1 MILSIFFW
9 RSTEGGG
16 SHTWFDWLWPS
27 TAREIITFVE
37 FCLVY
42 IAKEK
47 KLHHCLPT
55 AISFRG
61 SRAAQSLA
69 SVLHPASSCW
79 RVMVSCRKTIP
90 FRRFHSCQQQRRI
103 SVSKCAQGTWG
114 GFGISCRELIS
125 KPAGTCT
132 PIALQKLDAT
142 EHPNIMC
149 AVVSACHGTSVRRG
163 DGVVITLVAIAF
175 GILLVAVISCVGP
188 RPLCNGHI
196 SQTCEQEK
204 VTNKWSSKIGR
215 GIIPR
220 SVLNSGVS
228 VSLTPRHLA
237 GGHGLLQPLLSLHF
251 SWDLTAHVVEVMAGM
266 GNNSV
271 GVIGILI

>member
-1 MILSIFFW
+1 MILSKFFFDGQ
-9 RSTEGGG
+9 RKERG
-16 SHTWFDWLWPS
+16 SPTWFDWLWPS
-27 TAREIITFVE
+27 TAREMIKFAE
-37 FCLVY
+37 FCLIY
-42 IAKEK
+42 IVKEK

-79 RVMVSCRKTIP
+79 RVIVSCRKTIP

-103 SVSKCAQGTWG
+103 SVSKCAQGTWS

-149 AVVSACHGTSVRRG
+149 AVVSAVHPQR
-163 DGVVITLVAIAF
+163 
-175 GILLVAVISCVGP
+175 
-188 RPLCNGHI
+188 
-196 SQTCEQEK
+196 SQTA
-204 VTNKWSSKIGR
+204 SSSIFFLCR
-215 GIIPR
+215 LALLCTRSWITPSIPKR
-220 SVLNSGVS
+220 
-228 VSLTPRHLA
+228 
-237 GGHGLLQPLLSLHF
+237 
-251 SWDLTAHVVEVMAGM
+251 M
-266 GNNSV
+266 
-271 GVIGILI
+271 